1 MAAAAI
7 IEVANFIEVQVP
19 NLFYN
24 YFGTLL
30 DLLQGDLTS
39 FLASERPFRPRS
51 GQGATK
57 SREVPRHIKSDERL
71 V

>member
-1 MAAAAI
+1 MVAAAI

-24 YFGTLL
+24 YFGTLV

-39 FLASERPFRPRS
+39 FLASEATFYAAKRPRS
-51 GQGATK
+51 D
-57 SREVPRHIKSDERL
+57 EVTRGPAPY
-71 V
+71 